1 MVRFSKQD
9 PSQVAAPVAA
19 LFSWQRSY
27 FPAQSK
33 CTSWGWGGGAGSRA
47 LPGLTENKCKVGSL
61 RIYPAQVLHGILLKA
76 KHRPKMTAPTYS

>member
-1 MVRFSKQD
+1 MGV
-9 PSQVAAPVAA
+9 
-19 LFSWQRSY
+19 
-27 FPAQSK
+27 
-33 CTSWGWGGGAGSRA
+33 GGGAGSRA